1 MREFYNKFA
10 DLTEEQI
17 LKRIEELEK
26 EYQENNDLRFQYSV
40 KTDELS
46 DLLEELKYYYHSNF
60 KSFLNKYVKVEYNDG
75 TVCYMYVDR
84 EETHGKRT
92 YSLNVYGP
100 GFYYNDKNN
109 TFMFS
114 NSITFG
120 FEEDHIH
127 VFNSEINEIEII
139 TEEEYENALE
149 DFINNKLVD
158 KLKSSKVQV
167 DYKRKRRY

>member
-1 MREFYNKFA
+1 MIMGLFV
-10 DLTEEQI
+10 I
-17 LKRIEELEK
+17 
-26 EYQENNDLRFQYSV
+26 
-40 KTDELS
+40 
-46 DLLEELKYYYHSNF
+46 
-60 KSFLNKYVKVEYNDG
+60 
-75 TVCYMYVDR
+75 CYVDR
-84 EETHGKRT
+84 ESTHGKRT
-92 YSLNVYGP
+92 YNLNVYGP

-114 NSITFG
+114 NSIAFG

-149 DFINNKLVD
+149 DFINYKLVD

-167 DYKRKRRY
+167 NYKRNKR